1 MKELEQQVQVLSTM
15 ETKGKNNSEGCCDS
29 NSKIPF
35 TEFFSFPQFKAME
48 GCCSVSENENQCSS
62 TIADI
67 EVTMVENH
75 ANLKI
80 RSKRRPK
87 QILKIVAGLHSLS
100 LSVLHLNISTINQI
114 ALYCLSVKVSFFFF
128 SWNGFLLFLFH
139 IFSFEKPFGLEF
151 IVGWRWLQAD
161 FCWWN
166 CFCSASVA

>member
-1 MKELEQQVQVLSTM
+1 MFELKVFELIDDLTLFRQGDQASIIGGAINFVKELEQQVQVLSTI
-15 ETKGKNNSEGCCDS
+15 ETKGKINNSAEGCCNSNSNS

-35 TEFFSFPQFKAME
+35 AEFFSFPQFKAME
-48 GCCSVSENENQCSS
+48 GCSLVSENETQCSS
-62 TIADI
+62 TVADI

-114 ALYCLSVKVSFFFF
+114 VLYCLSVKVCFSSFFEM
-128 SWNGFLLFLFH
+128 G
-139 IFSFEKPFGLEF
+139 IC
-151 IVGWRWLQAD
+151 V
-161 FCWWN
+161 
-166 CFCSASVA
+166 